1 MRIDRIEASKH
12 KRGRVLVFLE
22 DGSLLKV
29 TEQELLTFGLRAG
42 DTLDEETLRRL
53 KEAAGVSNVKTT
65 AADLIGRR
73 AMSRRDL
80 ERKLQEKGAS
90 EAEARYAGEWLEA
103 IGALDDAAYA
113 AALAHHCGDR
123 GYGPRSCGTRRWRSC
138 RRMAARS
145 TAFCRASSMAAP
157 RRKRKKSG

>member
-53 KEAAGVSNVKTT
+53 KEAAAFSSTRMT
-65 AADLIGRR
+65 AVTI
-73 AMSRRDL
+73 
-80 ERKLQEKGAS
+80 
-90 EAEARYAGEWLEA
+90 
-103 IGALDDAAYA
+103 
-113 AALAHHCGDR
+113 
-123 GYGPRSCGTRRWRSC
+123 
-138 RRMAARS
+138 
-145 TAFCRASSMAAP
+145 
-157 RRKRKKSG
+157 